1 MSFVSQLLKALFLKH
16 QERVTGYRERISHN
30 CGGLTDI
37 QWEDMRDD
45 GAIVVYVLIDPRT
58 ATVFYVGK
66 TCHMAKR
73 MCDHCK
79 VHRSSRSVLAKRK
92 IAIFDAGLCTKA
104 RIVHDAKTHQEA
116 EAVEHALIVAH
127 GKTLLNTKFTNAKL
141 DGQHA

>member
-1 MSFVSQLLKALFLKH
+1 MSTEKKFEVKYRLAGSQS
-16 QERVTGYRERISHN
+16 VYPCRIQVAS
-30 CGGLTDI
+30 
-37 QWEDMRDD
+37 EDMRDD